1 MIPEVIV
8 IILLAT
14 AVVTS
19 MKLEPVDQCP
29 NDEEWSVRAHK
40 VCDNNE
46 YRYHCM
52 FTVDCILVECCIEPQ
67 LGSYLYSETE
77 YAIYFLNRNNETGSP
92 EFYQLQFDHLLS
104 LNLIT
109 NSSTYWEYLYVA
121 YCKKY
126 TKYKFVLSRTEN
138 QTKIPCEEN
147 QTKCE
152 DSSCVIPALAITCSV
167 LLLALVVCIIVL
179 YKHRKKIIPK
189 DSNDS
194 DTATNLSSL
203 QESALL

>member
-19 MKLEPVDQCP
+19 MKLNPVDQCP

-40 VCDNNE
+40 VCDNYE

-52 FTVDCILVECCIEPQ
+52 FTLNCTLVESCIEPQ
-67 LGSYLYSETE
+67 LGSYRDSKTD
-77 YAIYFLNRNNETGSP
+77 YAVNFLHFDNERGSP
-92 EFYQLQFDHLLS
+92 EFYQLQFNNSIS
-104 LNLIT
+104 LKLIT

-121 YCKKY
+121 YCKEY

-138 QTKIPCEEN
+138 QA
-147 QTKCE
+147 KCE
-152 DSSCVIPALAITCSV
+152 DNSGSYNLALAFAITGWGLLVLVICVIL
-167 LLLALVVCIIVL
+167 IVF
-179 YKHRKKIIPK
+179 YKCRKE

-194 DTATNLSSL
+194 NNQEPSSPESGNLVN
-203 QESALL
+203 

>member
-19 MKLEPVDQCP
+19 MKLDPVDQCP
-29 NDEEWSVRAHK
+29 NDTEWSKRAHK
-40 VCDNNE
+40 VCDNYE

-52 FTVDCILVECCIEPQ
+52 FTVNCTLVESCIEPQ
-67 LGSYLYSETE
+67 PGSYRYSETE
-77 YAIYFLNRNNETGSP
+77 YAVYFLHFDNETGSP
-92 EFYQLQFDHLLS
+92 EFYQLEFNNSIS
-104 LNLIT
+104 LKLIT

-138 QTKIPCEEN
+138 QA
-147 QTKCE
+147 KCE
-152 DSSCVIPALAITCSV
+152 DNSGSYNVALAFAITGWVLLVICVILIV
-167 LLLALVVCIIVL
+167 FYKFRKVVF
-179 YKHRKKIIPK
+179 YKFCKE

-194 DTATNLSSL
+194 NNEGPSSPEEGNLMN
-203 QESALL
+203 